1 MTVSMRVM
9 SAGDGYRY
17 LLKSVAAGD
26 GDRSLSTPLTR
37 YYAEAGNPPGFWL
50 GSGSTAFGRGN
61 LPAGARVSEQQ
72 LQLLIGMGRDPL
84 TGTPLGRA
92 YQQFASVAE
101 RVEERTKKL
110 SPNLNRDYRD
120 QLVAQIEAEEKERG
134 TRHAVAGFDYTF
146 SVPKSVSAIWAVS
159 DAGMQSMIATAHHAA
174 VAELVELIE
183 REVAATRMGA
193 TGPDGA
199 VAQVD
204 VQGVA
209 ATAFDHYDSR
219 SHDPQLHTHV
229 VISNKV
235 RTVQDGKW
243 RTLDSRP
250 MHRAVV
256 AISEMY
262 NAVLADHLTRALGL
276 VWEERD
282 RGRDRNP
289 AWEITGVPENLIGGF
304 STRSKFIEEEKQ
316 RLIDAYVARHGRQ
329 PSPRTMLKLRAQA
342 TLATRPDKDIRSLA
356 DLTAEWRD
364 RATQLLGQ
372 DATTWATTLTGS
384 DVLPATLRADDIPL
398 DAIEQIGQVVTS
410 VVGEKRSTWTRWN
423 LHAEASRQL
432 MGLRFASTM
441 DRTAITGMVVDA
453 AEHASLRLTPPELA
467 TSPAQFRRADGSSR
481 FRPSA
486 STVFSSEDL
495 LAAEDRLLERAG
507 KTTAPTVSLEV
518 IETTTRKADKEG
530 RLLGDDQAAAL
541 TAIALSGRVVDVL
554 VGPAGAGKTTA
565 MNALRRAWEAEHGK
579 GSVVGLAPSAVA
591 AQVLADD
598 LGIGTENT
606 AKWLHDFHTTGA
618 TFQPGQLVVIDEA
631 SLAGTFTLDQ
641 ITAQAEQQ
649 GAKVLLVGDWAQLQ
663 SVDAGGA
670 FAMLVSARHDA
681 PELTDVHRFT
691 HPWEKTSS
699 LDLRHGRTSAID
711 TLISH
716 GRIHGGEEDVV
727 MDAAYTAWRRDQ
739 AAGRASILVAET
751 QQSVTALNQ
760 RARADRIIDGTINPK
775 RELALHDGSAV
786 CQGDQVITRRNDRR
800 LRSGNSW
807 VRNGDRWIVSKL
819 REDGSVTIRPTNR
832 RFGGSIVLP
841 ATYVAEHLDLGY
853 AVTAHRA
860 QGVTIDTSHV
870 VVTSTTTR
878 ENLYV
883 AMTRGREEN
892 HAYVAIDRPD
902 DDRSQAHPGDNP
914 DATAR
919 TVLFGVLQ
927 HVGAEPSAHQAIT
940 AEQERWGSIGQLA
953 AEYETIAQEAQAD
966 RWHTLLAKSG
976 LTGEQVENILASDAY
991 GALSAELRNAAANHH
1006 NLDQLLPRLVNIRG
1020 FEDADDIASVLHAR
1034 LARATVLP
1042 AGSGRTRKPPRL
1054 IAGLIPAA
1062 DGPMNPQMR
1071 QALTER
1077 QTLIEQRATT
1087 LLDEAIA
1094 AREPWTAQ
1102 FRPKPDEP
1110 RKLAAWLTAAHTIA
1124 AYRDRYRITDS
1135 QNPLGP
1141 EPHDVTVKQKI
1152 DAARVQAA
1160 LAQARHLTDGQTTT
1174 VETRGFAPRQ
1184 QGLSI

>member
-902 DDRSQAHPGDNP
+902 DDHSQAHPGDNP

>member
-50 GSGSTAFGRGN
+50 GAGIAAFGRGS
-61 LPAGARVSEQQ
+61 LAEGSPVSETQ
-72 LQLLIGMGRDPL
+72 LQLLVGMGRDPL
-84 TGTPLGRA
+84 TGAPLGRA
-92 YQQFASVAE
+92 YQQFAPVAE
-101 RVEERTKKL
+101 RIQERVRRL
-110 SPNLNRDYRD
+110 STSLDPEYRAG
-120 QLVAQIEAEEKERG
+120 LVAQIETEERERG
-134 TRHAVAGFDYTF
+134 TRRAVAGFDYTF
-146 SVPKSVSAIWAVS
+146 SVPKSVSAIWAVA
-159 DAGMQSMIATAHHAA
+159 DAGTQSLIADAHHAA
-174 VAELVELIE
+174 VVELIGLIE
-183 REVAATRMGA
+183 QEVAATRVGA

-243 RTLDSRP
+243 RTLDGRP

-262 NAVLADHLTRALGL
+262 NAVLADHLTRAFNLG
-276 VWEERD
+276 WEERE

-289 AWEITGVPENLIGGF
+289 AWEISGVPDDLITEF
-304 STRSKFIEEEKQ
+304 STRSRFIEQEKQ
-316 RLIDAYVARHGRQ
+316 RLIDAYVAAHGRQ
-329 PSPRTMLKLRAQA
+329 PNARTVLKLRAQA

-356 DLTAEWRD
+356 DLTSEWRQ
-364 RATQLLGQ
+364 RATQLLGE
-372 DATTWATTLTGS
+372 DATAWASALTGS
-384 DVLPATLRADDIPL
+384 DVPSATLRADDIPL
-398 DAIEQIGQVVTS
+398 DAIEQIGQAVTG

-432 MGLRFASTM
+432 MGLRFASTI
-441 DRTAITGMVVDA
+441 DRTAVTGMVVDA
-453 AEHASLRLTPPELA
+453 AEQASLQLTPPELA
-467 TSPAQFRRADGSSR
+467 TSPAQFRRPDGTSR

-486 STVFSSEDL
+486 STVFSSEGQ
-495 LAAEDRLLERAG
+495 LAAEDRLLDRAG
-507 KTTAPTVSLEV
+507 KTTAPTVGLET
-518 IETTTRKADKEG
+518 IEAITSRPDREG
-530 RLLGDDQAAAL
+530 RMLGPDQSAAL

-565 MNALRRAWEAEHGK
+565 MNALRRAWEAAHGK
-579 GSVVGLAPSAVA
+579 GSVIGLAPSAVA

-606 AKWLHDFHTTGA
+606 AKWLHDFHTTGV
-618 TFQPGQLVVIDEA
+618 TFQPGQLVIIDEA

-649 GAKVLLVGDWAQLQ
+649 GAKVLMVGDWAQLQ

-670 FAMLVSARHDA
+670 FAMLVNERHDA

-691 HPWEKTSS
+691 HQWEKTSS

-711 TLISH
+711 TLVEH
-716 GRIHGGEEDVV
+716 GRVHGAEEEQAMAV
-727 MDAAYTAWRRDQ
+727 AYTAWRADQ
-739 AAGRASILVAET
+739 KAGKASILVAET
-751 QQSVTALNQ
+751 QQSVTTLNQ
-760 RARADRIIDGTINPK
+760 RASADRIIDGTINPK
-775 RELALHDGSAV
+775 RELPLHDGSAV
-786 CQGDQVITRRNDRR
+786 CEGDLVITRRNDRR
-800 LRSGNSW
+800 LRSGLSW
-807 VRNGDRWIVSKL
+807 VRNGDRWTVTRL
-819 REDGSVTIRPTNR
+819 REDGSATIRPTNR

-841 ATYVAEHLDLGY
+841 AAYVAEHLDLGY
-853 AVTAHRA
+853 AVTTHRA
-860 QGVTIDTSHV
+860 QGVTTDTSHV

-892 HAYVAIDRPD
+892 HAYVAINRPD
-902 DDRSQAHPGDNP
+902 EDHSQENPGDNP

-919 TVLFGVLQ
+919 SVLYGVLQ

-940 AEQERWGSIGQLA
+940 AEQDRWGSIGQLA

-966 RWHTLLAKSG
+966 RWHSLLAKSG
-976 LTGEQVENILASDAY
+976 LTGEQVEDVLASDAY
-991 GALSAELRNAAANHH
+991 GALSAELRNAEANHH
-1006 NLDQLLPRLVNIRG
+1006 NLDQLLPHLVSVRG
-1020 FEDADDIASVLHAR
+1020 FEDADDIASVLNDR
-1034 LARATVLP
+1034 LTRATSRP
-1042 AGSGRTRKPPRL
+1042 AGSGRTRKPPHL
-1054 IAGLIPAA
+1054 IVGLIPTA
-1062 DGPMNPQMR
+1062 DGPMNPDMR
-1071 QALTER
+1071 QALDER
-1077 QTLIEQRATT
+1077 QALIERRAAA
-1087 LLDEAIA
+1087 LLNEALDEH
-1094 AREPWTAQ
+1094 EPWTALLGH
-1102 FRPKPDEP
+1102 RPTQP
-1110 RKLAAWLTAAHTIA
+1110 RQQAAWLEAACTIA
-1124 AYRDRYRITDS
+1124 AYRDRYQINDS
-1135 QNPLGP
+1135 QPLGP
-1141 EPHDVTVKQKI
+1141 KSRDITVGQKI
-1152 DAARVQAA
+1152 DAARGKVA
-1160 LAQARHLTDGQTTT
+1160 LAQALRMGTLPSPTDA
-1174 VETRGFAPRQ
+1174 VRPAVVVHRERG
-1184 QGLSI
+1184 L

>member
-37 YYAEAGNPPGFWL
+37 YYTEAGSPPGFWL
-50 GSGSTAFGRGN
+50 GTGIAAFGRGN
-61 LPAGARVSEQQ
+61 LPVGSRASEQQ
-72 LQLLIGMGRDPL
+72 LHLLIGMGRDPL
-84 TGTPLGRA
+84 TGAPLGRA

-110 SPNLNRDYRD
+110 NPNLDRDYRA

-146 SVPKSVSAIWAVS
+146 SVPKSVSAIWAVA
-159 DAGMQSMIATAHHAA
+159 DAGTQSLIATAHHAA
-174 VAELVELIE
+174 VAELVELVE
-183 REVAATRMGA
+183 REVAATRVGA
-193 TGPDGA
+193 TGSDGA

-235 RTVQDGKW
+235 KTVQDGKW
-243 RTLDSRP
+243 RTLDGRP
-250 MHRAVV
+250 IHRAVV

-262 NAVLADHLTRALGL
+262 NAVLADHLTRSLGL
-276 VWEERD
+276 DWEART

-289 AWEITGVPENLIGGF
+289 AWEITGVPENLIGEF
-304 STRSKFIEEEKQ
+304 STRSRFIEQEKD

-329 PSPRTMLKLRAQA
+329 PSPRTVLKLRAQA
-342 TLATRPDKDIRSLA
+342 TLATRPEKDVRSLA
-356 DLTAEWRD
+356 DLTVEWRR
-364 RATQLLGQ
+364 RATQLLGE
-372 DATTWATTLTGS
+372 DATTWASALTSGKA
-384 DVLPATLRADDIPL
+384 LPATVRADDVPL
-398 DAIEQIGQVVTS
+398 DVIAQIGQTVAS

-432 MGLRFASTM
+432 MGLRFASTA
-441 DRTAITGMVVDA
+441 DRKAITGMVVDA
-453 AEHASLRLTPPELA
+453 AEQASLRLTPPELA
-467 TSPAQFRRADGSSR
+467 TSPAQFRRPDGSSR

-486 STVFSSEDL
+486 STVFSSENL
-495 LAAEDRLLERAG
+495 LAAEDRLLDRAE
-507 KTTAPTVSLEV
+507 KTTAPTVPLET
-518 IETTTRKADKEG
+518 IETTTRKPDKEG
-530 RLLGDDQAAAL
+530 RLLGDDQSAAL

-565 MNALRRAWEAEHGK
+565 MNALRRAWETAHGK

-591 AQVLADD
+591 AQVLAED
-598 LGIGTENT
+598 LGIDTENT
-606 AKWLHDFHTTGA
+606 AKWLHDFRTTGA
-618 TFQPGQLVVIDEA
+618 TFAPGQLVIIDEA

-641 ITAQAEQQ
+641 ITQQAEQQ

-670 FAMLVSARHDA
+670 FAMLANARRDA

-699 LDLRHGRTSAID
+699 LELRHGHASAID
-711 TLISH
+711 TLIEH
-716 GRIHGGEEDVV
+716 DRIHGAEEEQS
-727 MDAAYTAWRRDQ
+727 MDAAYTAWRNDQ
-739 AAGRASILVAET
+739 RVGKASILVAET

-760 RARADRIIDGTINPK
+760 RARADRIIDGTINPT
-775 RELALHDGSAV
+775 RELPLHDGTSV
-786 CQGDQVITRRNDRR
+786 CEGDLVITRRNDRR
-800 LRSGNSW
+800 LRSGSSW
-807 VRNGDRWIVSKL
+807 VRNGDRWVVTRL
-819 REDGSVTIRPTNR
+819 REDGSVTIRPTGR

-841 ATYVAEHLDLGY
+841 AAYVAEHLDLGY

-860 QGVTIDTSHV
+860 QGVTTDTSHV

-883 AMTRGREEN
+883 AMTRGRQEN

-902 DDRSQAHPGDNP
+902 EDHSHAHPGDNP

-919 TVLFGVLQ
+919 SVLFGVLQ
-927 HVGAEPSAHQAIT
+927 HVGAEPSAHQAIVS
-940 AEQERWGSIGQLA
+940 EQNRWGSIGQLA

-966 RWHTLLAKSG
+966 RWHSLLADSG
-976 LTGEQVENILASDAY
+976 LTGMQVEDVLASDAY
-991 GALSAELRNAAANHH
+991 GALSAELRNAEANHH
-1006 NLDQLLPRLVNIRG
+1006 QLDQLLPRLVSVRG
-1020 FEDADDIASVLHAR
+1020 FEDAGDIASVLHAR
-1034 LARATVLP
+1034 LARATMRP

-1054 IAGLIPAA
+1054 IAGLIPEAQNIT
-1062 DGPMNPQMR
+1062 DPDMR

-1077 QTLIEQRATT
+1077 QTLIEQRAAT
-1087 LLDEAIA
+1087 LLDTAITA
-1094 AREPWTAQ
+1094 GEPWTA
-1102 FRPKPDEP
+1102 RLNHKPDEP
-1110 RKLAAWLTAAHTIA
+1110 RKQTAWLTAARTIA
-1124 AYRDRYRITDS
+1124 AYRDRYQITDN
-1135 QNPLGP
+1135 QHPLGP
-1141 EPHDVTVKQKI
+1141 KPENGTVKQKI
-1152 DAARVQAA
+1152 DAARALAA
-1160 LAQARHLTDGQTTT
+1160 LDRARQLSCGRESKPQWS
-1174 VETRGFAPRQ
+1174 ASRQ
-1184 QGLSI
+1184 SVSRSL